1 MPCEQLRGCECQC
14 LRRWELDDPPKE
26 NCGLHAGDSMH
37 LWSQRTRVP
46 IGGICMS
53 FTSRLVNNHN
63 TSLLCVEHQYTGANA
78 VTELCHIDF
87 CEARWH
93 ARNPVVVHQRPHRSL
108 YVIHHHDAPKTLRG
122 HEAIADATLG
132 TRMYRSQESIHYYAL
147 GHTVMRGDIEKDEA
161 RAQQRRQ
168 PAESL
173 NST

>member
-1 MPCEQLRGCECQC
+1 
-14 LRRWELDDPPKE
+14 
-26 NCGLHAGDSMH
+26 
-37 LWSQRTRVP
+37 
-46 IGGICMS
+46 
-53 FTSRLVNNHN
+53 
-63 TSLLCVEHQYTGANA
+63 
-78 VTELCHIDF
+78 
-87 CEARWH
+87 
-93 ARNPVVVHQRPHRSL
+93 VHQRPHRSL